1 MPTLDLKK
9 DLKYLYSPSARSFTV
24 VDVPPMNFLMIDG
37 KGNPNTA
44 QDYKDAVEALYATA
58 YNLKFAVKK
67 DQEIDYP
74 VMALEGLWWADDMR
88 AFSAER
94 KDEWHWTMLIMQ
106 PDLVTATLVAAT
118 IEQMRTKKKLP
129 ALARLRFECFH
140 EGLSV
145 QIMHTGPYDAEAPTI
160 AAMHEF
166 VAMNGYERRGKHHE
180 IYLGDPR
187 RTSPANLKT
196 VLRQP
201 IQPKRGERSDSRST
215 NG

>member
-9 DLKYLYSPSARSFTV
+9 DLKYLYSPSAKSFTV

-44 QDYKDAVEALYATA
+44 QEYKDSVEALYSTA
-58 YNLKFAVKK
+58 YNLKFAVRK

-88 AFSAER
+88 AFSAGC
-94 KDEWHWTMLIMQ
+94 KDEWRWTMMIMQ
-106 PDLVTATLVAAT
+106 PDLVMGDLVAAT
-118 IEQMRTKKKLP
+118 IEQMRAKKKIP
-129 ALARLRFECFH
+129 ALARLRFERFH
-140 EGLSV
+140 EGLSA
-145 QIMHTGPYDAEAPTI
+145 QIMHIGPYEVEAPTI
-160 AAMHEF
+160 ARMHEF

-187 RTSPANLKT
+187 RTAPNNLKT

-201 IQPKRGERSDSRST
+201 IQPKRG
-215 NG
+215 